1 MTTVRGHLLAD
12 ADYQRRSARF
22 LENHD
27 EPRAAATFPPQVHAA
42 AAVLTLLAPGLR
54 FVREGQSSGRRVR
67 ARGRLAAPG
76 ARGGLAR
83 ESHLGSLQCYVRL
96 PWSDIDGRAIV
107 VRDLM
112 SPVVRH
118 ERHGADLW
126 RQGLYLDVPPWG
138 YHVFEVT
145 T

>member
-1 MTTVRGHLLAD
+1 
-12 ADYQRRSARF
+12 
-22 LENHD
+22 
-27 EPRAAATFPPQVHAA
+27 
-42 AAVLTLLAPGLR
+42 
-54 FVREGQSSGRRVR
+54 
-67 ARGRLAAPG
+67 
-76 ARGGLAR
+76 
-83 ESHLGSLQCYVRL
+83 
-96 PWSDIDGRAIV
+96 
-107 VRDLM
+107 M